1 MEQQPVQ
8 TIDPQLMGD
17 AAAMQ
22 GLVEVMALLH
32 SAVGRHAVLDAVVS
46 GVRDALG
53 FSMAAI
59 RVLEEDGRML
69 HTAAVVGPPDATA
82 SLQGRTL
89 PLSELVM
96 EFGWAER
103 DEDVYFVPWER
114 LPDDIISTWVPEA
127 PIADGPD
134 AWHPMDA
141 LYVRLN
147 DDEGRL
153 LGVLG
158 VDLPVSGRR
167 PDAHQRQLLQLY
179 ARHASLALQRTKMIE
194 NQSRLVAS
202 LLAAQQE
209 SDSMVATLTHDLKSP
224 LTVILGHAELA
235 RDGLLDDDD
244 PVAVRLDSVLKAVR
258 RMQTTIDALLTERE
272 SAHDEPV
279 HVSTWEPVDLAAMA
293 GELVAFSGV
302 VADRRRL
309 TLELA
314 VGEGDAVVEGDPRE
328 LIRAIDNLV
337 SNALK
342 YTPPGGHVVLG
353 VECLEDEVVVT
364 CADDG
369 LGIPVAE
376 QREVFGAY
384 ARAARAKAEG
394 IEGSGL
400 GLPSARRTVE
410 THGGTLTLA
419 SAPGDGATFTARF
432 PRPSTTRDLSP
443 QRTS

>member
-1 MEQQPVQ
+1 MKQDSVDH
-8 TIDPQLMGD
+8 IDPIGDD

-22 GLVEVMALLH
+22 GLVEVMAMLH
-32 SAVGRHAVLDAVVS
+32 SAVGRDAVLDAVVT

-53 FSMAAI
+53 YSMAAI

-82 SLQGRTL
+82 TLIGGSL
-89 PLSELVM
+89 PLSELVQ
-96 EFGWAER
+96 EFSWADR

-114 LPDDIISTWVPEA
+114 LPDNIISTWVPEVTA
-127 PIADGPD
+127 VDAPD

-147 DDEGRL
+147 DDAGRL

-158 VDLPVSGRR
+158 VDLPTSGRR
-167 PDAHQRQLLQLY
+167 PDARQRQLLQLY
-179 ARHASLALQRTKMIE
+179 ARHAGLALERTKMLE
-194 NQSRLVAS
+194 KQSELVGS
-202 LLAAQQE
+202 LLAHQR
-209 SDSMVATLTHDLKSP
+209 DSQAMVATLTHDLKSP

-235 RDGLLDDDD
+235 RDSEPGGTT
-244 PVAVRLDSVLKAVR
+244 PVAEHLDAVLGAVR
-258 RMQTTIDALLTERE
+258 RMQSTIDDLLAQREAL
-272 SAHDEPV
+272 HDEPV
-279 HVSTWEPVDLAAMA
+279 HVSTWERVDLAAMA
-293 GELVAFSGV
+293 AELADFSSV
-302 VADRRRL
+302 VADRHGL
-309 TLELA
+309 ALEL
-314 VGEGDAVVEGDPRE
+314 VLDGGDAIVEGDPRQ

-342 YTPPGGHVVLG
+342 YTPHGGHVVLS
-353 VECLEDEVVVT
+353 VQCLETEVVVS

-376 QREVFGAY
+376 QQEVFEAY
-384 ARAARAKAEG
+384 VRASKARADG

-410 THGGTLTLA
+410 IHGGTLTLT

-432 PRPSTTRDLSP
+432 PRPSVTPTAHRD
-443 QRTS
+443 